1 MLIILKD
8 NFQFRRK
15 AQGHGHTYSREKDHN
30 KFEFTLL
37 KKLLVKNYD
46 AHSELTRKG
55 QISILKT
62 FSIKQVKL

>member
-1 MLIILKD
+1 MKIYT
-8 NFQFRRK
+8 R
-15 AQGHGHTYSREKDHN
+15 HTYSREKDHN